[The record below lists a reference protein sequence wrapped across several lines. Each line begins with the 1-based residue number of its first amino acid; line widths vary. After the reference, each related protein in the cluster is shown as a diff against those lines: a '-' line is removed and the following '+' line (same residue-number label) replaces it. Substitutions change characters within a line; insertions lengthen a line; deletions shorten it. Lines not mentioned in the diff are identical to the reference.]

1 MGNVFSFSQDHNRL
15 YRLLT
20 TEEWGAIYSSYIQS
34 GYKDDCFEITRLE
47 FNNSE
52 VLATCKMTQYYVS
65 DTDDSGFHLSIFT
78 AIAILGQPLIIHAHV
93 INNVWRKDFEVLMGK
108 LSIELKRPIR
118 TPNEISLRLRII
130 HQDLKP
136 SQSQKDLIRAA
147 YTWAFDIEQGAF
159 TGELSAY
166 FTFRA
171 ADIRLSD

>member
-1 MGNVFSFSQDHNRL
+1 MGNAFSQDQNRS
-15 YRLLT
+15 YHLLKP
-20 TEEWGAIYSSYIQS
+20 EEWEAIYSPYIQS
-34 GYKDDCFEITRLE
+34 GYKDDCFEITQLE

-93 INNVWRKDFEVLMGK
+93 INNVWRKDYEVLMGK
-108 LSIELKRPIR
+108 LSIDLKRPIR

-130 HQDLKP
+130 DKALKS

-171 ADIRLSD
+171 DEIRLSE